1 MPTAEQNSRRAY
13 DAARALGLTH
23 RRRLDSASK
32 KESALWLL
40 DQLVPDG
47 GVNNVPTAV
56 AIDGD
61 LDPGLLQAAVDAVLA
76 RHPALRTVFHHKHIG
91 LVKEVLEPGDH
102 KVVVQDLPGDDEA
115 LRAFMAAPFALD
127 GGTLVRVGH
136 RRATGR
142 RQAVL
147 CVVVHHLV
155 HDATSAQIMFRE
167 LMDAYDAGH
176 RGETPVTTEV
186 PAFTEPAPTEEGTRY
201 WLERLAGFDATRLG
215 LLIGAPDPGRPSLH
229 GGQVWR
235 EFPEATALAVRD
247 LAARL
252 RVPESAVLL
261 AAYFTL
267 LALHGAGPDIV
278 VGSPLNM
285 RDRAHAGAIGYH
297 VNTVPVRAKVR
308 FAEPFSA
315 LATRVAQ
322 AHLGALEH
330 GATSIDDVSARL
342 AGATSSWRNGIFR
355 HMFNLVP
362 YELADEAAI
371 GGLRARPLT
380 AENGYS
386 KFDLEFFL
394 SYAPGRLRLRAL
406 HFTDVLSTEDVEFLA
421 DRYLAVLDAVTAHP
435 EVKAGEIR
443 QWAQRDEEIVPAG
456 RAGELRL
463 PGSHPLGR
471 FAAACLRHPARPAV
485 VDAHGSVTYEELR
498 AAAGQTA
505 TVLRRAGAEPGSTV
519 VLAARR
525 GPRAAAGLLGAWLA
539 GTQVQLAAPGTPD
552 APEATL
558 LLTDDETVTGPR
570 VLHIRQVGPGHDTE
584 GDAAAPA
591 PDAVAL
597 RTPDTAAAG
606 GAHAS
611 VLTWAQLTAGLA
623 EAERLLGDVGS
634 ERVLWSGEPTL
645 ATSVVELL
653 LAVCGGG
660 TAWAAD
666 ATTAADPRTLADVVL
681 GHDLTV
687 LQLPALRART
697 LAERLGERIAGRR
710 LLVTGDAPAPSL
722 AEAVTRAGGTLAQT
736 LAPGGPVVYAA
747 SAEDGRFVAAEGA
760 AVTVASKGGRE
771 YPALVLG
778 ELCVAGTAGGEGTR
792 AHPVRHPRHGAM
804 HRTAVHGR
812 RLADGSLEPAGR
824 TAPKTVLRGVQLRLD
839 LVEEAL
845 CAIGAVTAAAADVA
859 GVGAEAR
866 LFALLAATDG
876 DASAA
881 EATAVLRRL
890 VPVPLDALCV
900 RTRPAIP
907 ATPYGTVD
915 RAAVA
920 ELARAA
926 VRQDE
931 QPSAA
936 EATDPTVRTLVALF
950 EETTGTSGLNPAS
963 NFFDSGG
970 HSLLGARLLQ
980 RIEQELGVTLKLADL
995 FGAPT
1000 PAALV
1005 LEIDPP

>member
-1 MPTAEQNSRRAY
+1 MPTAEQDTKRAY
-13 DAARALGLTH
+13 DAARALGLTR

-40 DQLVPDG
+40 DQLVPGG

-61 LDPGLLQAAVDAVLA
+61 LDPGLLQAAVDAVIA

-102 KVVVQDLPGDDEA
+102 KVVVQDLPDDDEA
-115 LRAFMAAPFALD
+115 LRAFMEEPFALD

-136 RRATGR
+136 RRATGG

-155 HDATSAQIMFRE
+155 HDAASAQIMFRE
-167 LMDAYDAGH
+167 LMEAYDAGH
-176 RGETPVTTEV
+176 RGQTPVTTEV

-201 WLERLAGFDATRLG
+201 WFERLTGFDATRLG
-215 LLIGAPDPGRPSLH
+215 LLIGAPDPCRPSLR

-235 EFPEATALAVRD
+235 EFPEATALAVED
-247 LAARL
+247 LATRL
-252 RVPESAVLL
+252 RVPESAILL

-315 LATRVAQ
+315 LAARVAQ
-322 AHLGALEH
+322 AHFGALEH
-330 GATSIDDVSARL
+330 GSTSIDDVSARL
-342 AGATSSWRNGIFR
+342 AGSTSSWRNGIFR

-362 YELADEAAI
+362 YEQADDAAI

-406 HFTDVLSTEDVEFLA
+406 HFVDVLSTEDVEFLV
-421 DRYLAVLDAVTAHP
+421 DRYLTVLDAVTAHP
-435 EVKAGEIR
+435 EATVGEIR
-443 QWAQRDEEIVPAG
+443 PWAQRDEEIVPAG
-456 RAGELRL
+456 REGVLRL
-463 PGSHPLGR
+463 PGPDPLGR
-471 FAAACLRHPARPAV
+471 FAEACLRHPARPAV
-485 VDAHGSVTYEELR
+485 VDDHGSVTYQELR
-498 AAAGQTA
+498 AAAGHTA
-505 TVLRRAGAEPGSTV
+505 TVLRQAGAEPGSSI
-519 VLAARR
+519 VLTARR
-525 GPRAAAGLLGAWLA
+525 GPRAAAGLFGAWLA
-539 GTQVQLAAPGTPD
+539 GTQVHLAAPGTPD
-552 APEATL
+552 APEGTL
-558 LLTDDETVTGPR
+558 LLTDDEALTGPR
-570 VLHIRQVGPGHDTE
+570 VLHIPQVGPAYDTE
-584 GDAAAPA
+584 TDASAPA
-591 PDAVAL
+591 PDAVTL

-611 VLTWAQLTAGLA
+611 VLTWAQLTAGIA
-623 EAERLLGDVGS
+623 EAERLLGDAGS

-653 LAVCGGG
+653 LAVCAGG
-660 TAWAAD
+660 TAYAAD
-666 ATTAADPRTLADVVL
+666 ATTAADPQALADVVV

-687 LQLPALRART
+687 LQVPAPRARA
-697 LAERLGERIAGRR
+697 LAERLGEKIAGRR
-710 LLVTGDAPAPSL
+710 FLVTGDAPAPSL
-722 AEAVTRAGGTLAQT
+722 AETVTRAGGTLAQT

-760 AVTVASKGGRE
+760 ALTVASKGGRE

-778 ELCVAGTAGGEGTR
+778 ELCVVGTAGGEGTR
-792 AHPVRHPRHGAM
+792 AHRVRHPRHGAM

-812 RLADGSLEPAGR
+812 RLADGGLELTGR
-824 TAPKTVLRGVQLRLD
+824 AAPKTVVRGVQLRLD

-845 CAIGAVTAAAADVA
+845 CATGAVTAAAADVVR
-859 GVGAEAR
+859 VGEEAR
-866 LFALLAATDG
+866 LVLAVTDG
-876 DASAA
+876 GASAA

-900 RTRPAIP
+900 HACPAIP
-907 ATPYGTVD
+907 TTPYGTVD

-936 EATDPTVRTLVALF
+936 EVTDPTVRTLVALF
-950 EETTGTSGLNPAS
+950 EETTGTSGLHPAS
-963 NFFDSGG
+963 HFFDSGG

-1000 PAALV
+1000 PAALAH
-1005 LEIDPP
+1005 EIDPP